1 MIILLVEDN
10 QQIRES
16 IKAFLSYLGHQ
27 VEESA
32 NGREALTFLN
42 KKPVHLV
49 LSDIQMPYMDGYELL
64 KAIKRDENLRDIQVI
79 LFTGHG
85 DLKRAVT
92 AMKDGAYD
100 YLLKPVDINE
110 LKQIIERVSE
120 YLDLK
125 RENLKLT
132 REFNKQVKKATSEI
146 EKELNKV
153 RKAFIQIIGA
163 ADIGI
168 FSDSLKKV
176 FATAEK
182 LHRNPDIPVLLE
194 GETGTGKE
202 MVAKFIHYGNG
213 DIVTPFVALN
223 CAAISSGLFESELFG
238 YESGAFT
245 GGNPKGQKGKLELAS
260 EGTILLDEIT
270 EMPVEHQAKLLRV
283 IQEQEYYKVGGLKKI
298 NSTARIICSTNRNV
312 QEQVKEGIFREDLF
326 FRLNVGYVRIP
337 PLRER
342 KEEIIPLAQMF
353 LSQLQKTNKTTF
365 KSISRDA
372 EKGLLNHD
380 WPGNVRELKSTIE
393 RIALLWDDT
402 VIDIQHLDNILK
414 GTTPKASPA
423 SSKFSLDMFSL
434 PDDRLDINLFT
445 LGIISKAMER
455 FNQNKTKTANYLGI
469 SLRVLHTFLKKLE
482 N

>member
-27 VEESA
+27 VVESG
-32 NGREALTFLN
+32 NGRDALLYL
-42 KKPVHLV
+42 KKNPVHLV
-49 LSDIQMPYMDGYELL
+49 LSDIQMPYMDGYDLL
-64 KAIKRDENLRDIQVI
+64 KAIKGDKNIEEVQVI

-100 YLLKPVDINE
+100 YLLKPIDINE
-110 LKQIIERVSE
+110 LKQIIDRVSE

-125 RENLKLT
+125 QENKKLT
-132 REFNKQVKKATSEI
+132 REFKEQVKQATSEI
-146 EKELNKV
+146 EKELTEV
-153 RKAFIQIIGA
+153 RKALIQVIGT

-213 DIVTPFVALN
+213 DIITPFIALN
-223 CAAISSGLFESELFG
+223 CAAINSGLFESELFG

-245 GGNPKGQKGKLELAS
+245 GGNPKGQKGKLELTG

-283 IQEQEYYKVGGLKKI
+283 IQEKEYYKVGGLKKL
-298 NSTARIICSTNRNV
+298 NCNARIICSTNRNV
-312 QEQVKEGIFREDLF
+312 QEQVKEGTFREDLF

-353 LSQLQKTNKTTF
+353 LDQLLIVNKTSF
-365 KSISRDA
+365 KSISHDA
-372 EKGLLNHD
+372 EKRLINYN

-393 RIALLWDDT
+393 RIALLWEDS
-402 VIDIQHLDNILK
+402 VIDIKHLDNLLK
-414 GTTPKASPA
+414 GSIVKAEPL
-423 SSKFSLDMFSL
+423 LDNNSFEQFNL
-434 PDDRLDINLFT
+434 PEERLDINQYT
-445 LGIISKAMER
+445 LNIIRMAMER
-455 FNQNKTKTANYLGI
+455 FNQNKTKTASYLGI
-469 SLRVLHTFLKKLE
+469 SLRVLHTYLKRLE

>member
-16 IKAFLSYLGHQ
+16 IKAFLGYLGHQ
-27 VEESA
+27 VEESG
-32 NGREALTFLN
+32 NGRDALLYL
-42 KKPVHLV
+42 KKNPVHLV
-49 LSDIQMPYMDGYELL
+49 LSDIQMPYMDGYDLL
-64 KAIKRDENLRDIQVI
+64 KAIKKDAKLEDVQVI

-100 YLLKPVDINE
+100 YLLKPIDINE
-110 LKQIIERVSE
+110 LKQIIDRVSE

-125 RENLKLT
+125 RENIKLT
-132 REFNKQVKKATSEI
+132 REFKEQVKQATSEI
-146 EKELNKV
+146 EKELTEV
-153 RKAFIQIIGA
+153 RKALIQVIGT

-213 DIVTPFVALN
+213 EIITPFIALN

-245 GGNPKGQKGKLELAS
+245 GGNPKGQKGKLELTGD
-260 EGTILLDEIT
+260 GTILLDEIT

-283 IQEQEYYKVGGLKKI
+283 IQEKEYYKVGGLKKL
-298 NSTARIICSTNRNV
+298 NCNARIICSTNRNV
-312 QEQVKEGIFREDLF
+312 QEQVKEGTFREDLF

-342 KEEIIPLAQMF
+342 KDEIIPLAQMF
-353 LSQLQKTNKTTF
+353 LDQLLIANRTSF
-365 KSISRDA
+365 KSISREA
-372 EKGLLNHD
+372 EKRLIHYN

-393 RIALLWDDT
+393 RIALLWDDS
-402 VIDIQHLDNILK
+402 VIDIKHLDNLLK
-414 GTTPKASPA
+414 GSIVKSEPMADNNS
-423 SSKFSLDMFSL
+423 FDQFNL
-434 PDDRLDINLFT
+434 PEDRLDINQYT
-445 LGIISKAMER
+445 LNIVRKAMER
-455 FNQNKTKTANYLGI
+455 FNQNKTKTASYLGI
-469 SLRVLHTFLKKLE
+469 SLRVLHTYLKKLE